1 MGPVTTAED
10 ARSAHWED
18 EALASA
24 LGTGVVTGDAVV
36 LELPRA
42 SPALRIA
49 SALLDALVVVLVGA
63 AVLVVAVPRIDVASP
78 STIATVVSVLLVL
91 VVVGIPTTVETLT
104 RGLSVG
110 RLVVGTRVVRDD
122 GGPVRFRH
130 AVVRALTG
138 VGELWLLTGAPA
150 LITALST
157 RRGKRIG
164 DLLAGTVVVRE
175 RAARQ
180 DVREV
185 VMPPELAGWAAA
197 ADVGALP
204 AGLALA
210 CRQLL
215 ARSGRLNPTSRERLG
230 AQLRADVVARVFPP
244 PPPSA
249 PPERVLSAVLAERRH
264 RDLERLRAQEDRRR
278 RDADELQRLPFEV

>member
-1 MGPVTTAED
+1 MTTAED
-10 ARSAHWED
+10 GRSAHWED

-42 SPALRIA
+42 SAALRILA
-49 SALLDALVVVLVGA
+49 ALLDALVVLAVA
-63 AVLVVAVPRIDVASP
+63 ALVLVVAVPRLAETNT
-78 STIATVVSVLLVL
+78 STLATVVAVLSAL

-104 RGLSVG
+104 RGRSVG

-150 LITALST
+150 LITALSN
-157 RRGKRIG
+157 RRGKRLG
-164 DLLAGTVVVRE
+164 DLLAGTVVIRE
-175 RAARQ
+175 RAAQ
-180 DVREV
+180 QEVREV
-185 VMPPELAGWAAA
+185 VMPPELARWAAS
-197 ADVGALP
+197 ADVGVLP

-215 ARSGRLNPTSRERLG
+215 ARTDKLNPTSRERLG

-244 PPPSA
+244 PPSSA
-249 PPERVLSAVLAERRH
+249 TPERVLSAVLAERRR
-264 RDLERLRAQEDRRR
+264 RDLERLRGQEERRR
-278 RDADELQRLPFEV
+278 RDADELQRLPFGG